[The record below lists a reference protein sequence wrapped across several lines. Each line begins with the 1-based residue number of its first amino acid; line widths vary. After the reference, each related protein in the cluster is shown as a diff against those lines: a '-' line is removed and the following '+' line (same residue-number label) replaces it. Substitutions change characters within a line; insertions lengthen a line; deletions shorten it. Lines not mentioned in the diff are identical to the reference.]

1 MRPCENVGRG
11 ELVGELIKHTN
22 DKISVIK
29 EFGLIWNHQNLPT
42 FWLSLFLKKSF
53 FSLSLGSADPPDPS
67 NWCHWGH
74 SGCRW

>member
-42 FWLSLFLKKSF
+42 FWLSLF
-53 FSLSLGSADPPDPS
+53 
-67 NWCHWGH
+67 
-74 SGCRW
+74 